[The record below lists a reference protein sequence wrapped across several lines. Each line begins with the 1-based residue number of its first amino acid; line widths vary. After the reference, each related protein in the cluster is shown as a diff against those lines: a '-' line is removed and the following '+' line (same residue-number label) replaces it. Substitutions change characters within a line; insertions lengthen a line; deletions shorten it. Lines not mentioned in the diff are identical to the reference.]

1 MPNVLSIVGLKKYF
15 PVKGVKKLL
24 RAVDGVTVEIKKGE
38 TFSIVGES
46 GSGKSTLGRTVLGL
60 YSATDGEVLYR
71 DTDIWKLRPLY
82 VQKILKNAYTYR
94 KKYAKLTE
102 KGEPLNGK
110 IRTAARVLG
119 GLLCVDEQAF
129 EAGLYSLQSGDK
141 RLLLDVKR
149 RYAGNEEFQNLDA
162 LLDSGVD
169 ITELTEKELRSLRKD
184 LQIVFQDPYSSLDPR
199 MTVGQIVA
207 EGAVLHG
214 VVKKDELQ
222 KYVADVLQACGLP
235 PQVMHRYPHQFS
247 GGQRQRVCIA
257 RALALKPKLIV
268 CDECVSALDVSV
280 QAQILNLLSDLKK
293 ERGLTYLFISHDL
306 SVVEHISDRI
316 AVLYL
321 GKIVELGTS
330 EQVMQEPR
338 HPYTV
343 ALAAAAPKVQGEGEL
358 LPLPAQIE
366 GLRETRGCPFAP
378 RCFMAQEKC
387 FEQVPPFADCGEG
400 HFAACHFAGQPT
412 LEKKE
417 RLKSAQKGE

>member
-1 MPNVLSIVGLKKYF
+1 MPNVLSIVGLRKYF
-15 PVKGVKKLL
+15 PVKGVKKIL
-24 RAVDGVTVEIKKGE
+24 RAVDGVTVDIQKGE

-60 YSATDGEVLYR
+60 YPATDGEVLYR

-94 KKYAKLTE
+94 KKYAKLVE
-102 KGEPLNGK
+102 KGEESNGK

-129 EAGLYSLQSGDK
+129 QAGLYSLQSGDR

-149 RYAGNEEFQNLDA
+149 RYEGNEEFQKLDA
-162 LLDSGVD
+162 LFDSGVD
-169 ITELTEKELRSLRKD
+169 ITKLTERELRALRKD

-207 EGAVLHG
+207 EGALLHG
-214 VVKKDELQ
+214 VAKKEELQ

-280 QAQILNLLSDLKK
+280 QAQILNLLADLKK

-330 EQVMQEPR
+330 QQVMKEPR

-366 GLRETRGCPFAP
+366 GLRETHGCPFAP
-378 RCFMAQEKC
+378 RCFMAQERC
-387 FEQVPPFADCGEG
+387 FEKVPPFADCGDG

-417 RLKSAQKGE
+417 RLKNAQKGE